1 MQEEHKE
8 TENNEN
14 ADEQAQT
21 SEPVEQE
28 VHITPESEE
37 GHTSRGII
45 IGVLIIVLVV
55 ILGAL
60 YLWGRTLSQTET
72 LSPPPSRVNN
82 EPETPRV
89 DADIEILET
98 LSNSD
103 EISAIEADL
112 ESTDLNSLDSE
123 LESIEAE
130 LDF

>member
-1 MQEEHKE
+1 MQEEQKE
-8 TENNEN
+8 TQSDEN
-14 ADEQAQT
+14 ADEQVQV
-21 SEPVEQE
+21 SESAEKE
-28 VHITPESEE
+28 VHLTPESEE

-55 ILGAL
+55 ILGGL

-72 LSPPPSRVNN
+72 LPPPPVQVNN

-89 DADIEILET
+89 DADIKILET

-130 LDF
+130 LNF